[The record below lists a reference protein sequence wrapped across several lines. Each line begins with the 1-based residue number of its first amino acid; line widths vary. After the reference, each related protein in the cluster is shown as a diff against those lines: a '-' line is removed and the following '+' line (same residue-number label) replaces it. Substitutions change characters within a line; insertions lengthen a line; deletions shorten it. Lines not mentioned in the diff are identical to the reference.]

1 MNLYLS
7 LTETSNRS
15 PQLHA
20 CLFYFLSDLQYFD
33 KKKIIKD
40 LGHQ

>member
-33 KKKIIKD
+33 LKNS
-40 LGHQ
+40 